1 MDITKLKTNAE
12 KRKEAAN
19 VCRSVTKTLEQY
31 ANEPIIYGDTI
42 IS

>member
-1 MDITKLKTNAE
+1 MDITKLKANAE
-12 KRKEAAN
+12 KHKEAAN

>member
-1 MDITKLKTNAE
+1 MDITKLKANAE
-12 KRKEAAN
+12 KPKEAAN
-19 VCRSVTKTLEQY
+19 VCRRVEKTLEQY

>member
-1 MDITKLKTNAE
+1 MDITKLKANAK
-12 KRKEAAN
+12 KRKEAVN
-19 VCRSVTKTLEQY
+19 VCRSVAKTLEKY